1 MSSTSLARLL
11 LGFLL
16 LGVAGCDRASAEAD
30 VPHLG
35 SALLEAESVEPALP
49 PPPPAPRDG
58 APDII
63 RGIYLNAYAAGSPAR
78 LERLLALADTT
89 EINTFVVDVKTEN
102 GIHFT
107 AADHPLAMEL
117 ALPGHVPIRDLPALV
132 ERLRGQGLYTI
143 ARIVV
148 FKDPILAK
156 ARPQWAIRKPDGSA
170 WVDREGNLW
179 VSAWDENVWEY
190 NLKIAEE
197 AARAG
202 FHEIQFDYVR
212 FPEQY
217 RSLPQ
222 QVHPKE
228 RGTGR
233 TRSPSFLREARR
245 AAPPAGRGG
254 RGGPLRALDER
265 GEGRGDRAAVG
276 AAGAIADHLLP
287 MVYPSHYFPTH
298 LRGVSRPNRMPYETV
313 YTSVGMGVIRNQ
325 RMEEAGARPA
335 RIVSWL
341 QAFDAPWVDRNYPYG
356 PEQARRQIDALYDV
370 GLEDWIFWHPG
381 SRYDQIAAAFER
393 ETQPRARAFTPPEDM
408 VATVDR
414 FEREGVGAAREAALA
429 AEAAAGASVLG
440 AAPAAAPRPPASP

>member
-1 MSSTSLARLL
+1 MPSTSLARLL

-89 EINTFVVDVKTEN
+89 EINAFVVDVKTEN

-117 ALPGHVPIRDLPALV
+117 ALPGHVPFRDLPALV

-143 ARIVV
+143 ARVVV
-148 FKDPILAK
+148 FKDPVLAK
-156 ARPQWAIRKPDGSA
+156 ARPQWAIRKPDGSP
-170 WVDREGNLW
+170 WVDRAGNLW

-228 RGTGR
+228 RGDR
-233 TRSPSFLREARR
+233 TDAIASFLREARER
-245 AAPPAGRGG
+245 LHPLGAVVAADLFGLSMNEAKDVGIGQQWER
-254 RGGPLRALDER
+254 LAL
-265 GEGRGDRAAVG
+265 
-276 AAGAIADHLLP
+276 IADHLLP

-335 RIVSWL
+335 RIVSWI

-414 FEREGVGAAREAALA
+414 FERDGVGAAREAALA
-429 AEAAAGASVLG
+429 AEAAAGAPVLG